1 MPEKTIG
8 YSLLFSG
15 LALIIIVSLNV
26 FQVFTKQAAPIHYFN
41 LSSITVNIP
50 NASTVELLSGQNM
63 SDTANLTIHLVLMSF
78 LAGVGTKVAS
88 LGIQLLRPIEVK
100 LNSK

>member
-8 YSLLFSG
+8 YTLLFSG
-15 LALIIIVSLNV
+15 LALIIIVSVNV
-26 FQVFTKQAAPIHYFN
+26 FQVFTKQTPPVHYFN
-41 LSSITVNIP
+41 LPSITVNIS
-50 NASTVELLSGQNM
+50 NASPVELLSGQTM

-78 LAGVGTKVAS
+78 LAGVGAKVSS
-88 LGIQLLRPIEVK
+88 LGIQLLRPVEVK